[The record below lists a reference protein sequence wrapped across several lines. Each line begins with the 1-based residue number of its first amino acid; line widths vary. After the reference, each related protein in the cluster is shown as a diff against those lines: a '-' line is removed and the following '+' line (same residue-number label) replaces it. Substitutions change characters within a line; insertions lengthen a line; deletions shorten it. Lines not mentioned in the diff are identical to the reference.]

1 MQVQQRDRG
10 VSMGQSSASSEPD
23 REAVAAS
30 GGLAGAGVLLGSS
43 QAYAH
48 NGEDPYRLD
57 GVSAGTRTVSAYSG
71 IEGSYFEPTPS
82 TEPRRD
88 VGAEPQLHPQQP
100 SFLEAP
106 PADQQHL
113 PAEQGF
119 ASSDWIAPV
128 AAGVGVAGMAAVA
141 VGAHSEKDQGEIV
154 MPPAE
159 EKPEVPEKSSLRS
172 TPPDSVTNITA
183 TEQRPGADMV
193 PVAGATSTTT
203 SEVAAGELGGLE
215 REGARETGAIFPMI
229 RHDTNMSISQL
240 HVPGKFPKQT

>member
-1 MQVQQRDRG
+1 
-10 VSMGQSSASSEPD
+10 MGQSSASSEPD
-23 REAVAAS
+23 CEAIAAS

-71 IEGSYFEPTPS
+71 IEGSYFEPTRS

-88 VGAEPQLHPQQP
+88 IGPEPQLHPQQP

-113 PAEQGF
+113 PAEQGV

-172 TPPDSVTNITA
+172 TPPDSVTHHTA
-183 TEQRPGADMV
+183 TEHSTQGEDLT
-193 PVAGATSTTT
+193 VAGPTSTTT
-203 SEVAAGELGGLE
+203 HSATTGGELGGLE
-215 REGARETGAIFPMI
+215 SEGARETGAVFPMI